1 MLSEFGATFKPSK
14 KFNFP
19 LRIIS
24 SKFPIGIDYES
35 GVSAQLKSA
44 VILAGLNSFG
54 VTKILEKKK
63 SRDHTENML
72 LKNNEII
79 KNKNK
84 KKKLIIING
93 KKKLNSLKISVPGD
107 PSSGAFFS
115 ALTILKKNSSMKIT
129 NIGLNPTR
137 IGFYK
142 LLKKHGAKINFKILS
157 EAIMNYMVI
166 FM

>member
-1 MLSEFGATFKPSK
+1 ME
-14 KFNFP
+14 
-19 LRIIS
+19 
-24 SKFPIGIDYES
+24 
-35 GVSAQLKSA
+35 
-44 VILAGLNSFG
+44 
-54 VTKILEKKK
+54 
-63 SRDHTENML
+63 
-72 LKNNEII
+72 
-79 KNKNK
+79 
-84 KKKLIIING
+84 
-93 KKKLNSLKISVPGD
+93 KKLNSLKISVPGD

-142 LLKKHGAKINFKILS
+142 LLKSMELRLISKILS